1 MPIIKFDYEARPI
14 WLDKKKK
21 IIDALY
27 TPIVQIRIAAH
38 HKMYPRILECL
49 VDSGSDYNLLPAD
62 IADLLGIKLKRGE
75 EVEHIGIGDVGI
87 IAYRHKVKLFIQKRN
102 FETYVDF
109 SRVNKFQILGRYAFF
124 RFFKKVTFDEVKK
137 RLELKY

>member
-1 MPIIKFDYEARPI
+1 MSIIRFDYVARPI
-14 WLDKKKK
+14 WLDKEKK

-27 TPIVQIRIAAH
+27 TPIVQIRISAH
-38 HKMYPRILECL
+38 YKMYPHILECL

-62 IADLLGIKLKRGE
+62 IADLLGIKLKKGE

-87 IAYRHKVKLFIQKRN
+87 TAYRHKVKLFIQKHN

-137 RLELKY
+137 RVELEY